1 MSASAAGGPLSPRV
15 ITAEAEAV
23 LDFVNTRADAGG
35 RRELF
40 GDAQGFEAWLAGH
53 EQFGGADAVVTDADA
68 AVARELRDALVV
80 VLLAH
85 SGEEDVAGEPLRI
98 AEDHLRRAGSLYP
111 LASVI
116 GATGVRLTSP
126 QSGVAHVF
134 GTVLAAVTEFAQSG
148 QWKRVKAC
156 RNPPCHSGFFDRT
169 RNGAALY
176 CSSGCS
182 AQVSMRKYRQRQR
195 SASSGS

>member
-1 MSASAAGGPLSPRV
+1 MGDSSLRSPRA
-15 ITAEAEAV
+15 ITAEAQAV

-35 RRELF
+35 RSELF
-40 GDAQGFEAWLAGH
+40 GDAEGFAAWLAEH
-53 EQFGGADAVVTDADA
+53 DRFGGDTVVTDADA

-85 SGEEDVAGEPLRI
+85 SGDESVVGEPLRV
-98 AEDHLRRAGSLYP
+98 AEDHLRRAGVLYP

-116 GATGVRLTSP
+116 SATGARLISP
-126 QSGVAHVF
+126 QVGIAHVF
-134 GTVLAAVTEFAQSG
+134 GTVFAAVTEFAQSG
-148 QWKRVKAC
+148 EWKRVKAC
-156 RNPPCHSGFFDRT
+156 RNPPCHFGFFDRT
-169 RNGAALY
+169 RNGVALY

-195 SASSGS
+195 NVASGL